1 MAIPELNTTIM
12 EAARERLS
20 SLAKPVDSLGLL
32 ETFAV
37 RLAGIRGRIGGSLK
51 HRVVLVFAADNGV
64 YRQHLTSVPQSATS
78 SSAAMIASGVSGGAV
93 LAKAAGASIEVYNVG
108 CVRPVP
114 NSDVRGQPVMLGTE
128 DITLGPAMDEGHMK
142 EALRAGAAAVDSHRR
157 ADVLGIGETG
167 ICNTTTAAA
176 VTSCILGLDP
186 RLTVGPGAGITGVE
200 YDRKLD
206 AVAQALEAN
215 QPDATSPLDVIAKVG
230 GLDIAA
236 MTGAYLRAARLQ
248 IPTVI
253 DGFISACAA
262 LCAVRLQ
269 PDVRNVLFASHCST
283 EPGFAHILSA
293 LELHAPLNLEMRLG
307 EGSGCPIMFQ
317 ILEDALTVI
326 SDMGTWDEPA
336 NIAAAQAAAEYDA
349 ADTNGFP
356 NLRIDS

>member
-1 MAIPELNTTIM
+1 MAIPELNATIM
-12 EAARERLS
+12 EAAQQRLD
-20 SLAKPVDSLGLL
+20 SLAKPADSLGLL

-37 RLAGIRGRIGGSLK
+37 RLAGIRGRVGGSLK
-51 HRVVLVFAADNGV
+51 RRVVLVFAADNGV
-64 YRQHLTSVPQSATS
+64 HRQHLTSVPQSATS
-78 SSAAMIASGVSGGAV
+78 SGAAMIASGVSGGAV

-114 NSDVRGQPVMLGTE
+114 NGDVRGQPVMLGTE
-128 DITLGPAMDEGHMK
+128 DITLGPAMDEAQMK
-142 EALRAGAAAVDSHRR
+142 EALRAGANAVDNHRA

-167 ICNTTTAAA
+167 VCNTTTAAA
-176 VTSCILGLDP
+176 VTSCLLGLDP
-186 RLTVGPGAGITGVE
+186 KLTVGPGAGITGIE

-206 AVAQALEAN
+206 AVAQALEQN
-215 QPDATSPLDVIAKVG
+215 QPDATSPLEVIAKVG

-269 PDVRNVLFASHCST
+269 PQVRTVLFASHCST
-283 EPGFAHILSA
+283 EPGFAHILAA
-293 LELHAPLNLEMRLG
+293 LELQAPLHLEMRLG

-317 ILEDALTVI
+317 ILEDALAVI
-326 SDMGTWDEPA
+326 SDMGTRDEPA
-336 NIAAAQAAAEYDA
+336 TAAAAQAAAEYDA
-349 ADTNGFP
+349 ADTGGFP